1 VEEAGEGERLRP
13 GPTADTIGC
22 LEDQDRLAG
31 AGQDDG
37 GGEPVGAGADDDRV
51 RRGCGG
57 YDLSSMKA
65 LSWFANV
72 IAPEAAR

>member
-1 VEEAGEGERLRP
+1 MEEAGEGERLRP
-13 GPTADTIGC
+13 GPAADMIGC

>member
-1 VEEAGEGERLRP
+1 MEEAGEGERLRP
-13 GPTADTIGC
+13 GPAADLIGC

-37 GGEPVGAGADDDRV
+37 GGEPVGAGANDDRV
-51 RRGCGG
+51 RRRCG